1 MIGIRTTT
9 NVNDIDRRRGS
20 PSTGGDQLQ
29 KPSLQ
34 ELQHQSTLKARLRQ
48 SFQARL
54 LFRTPSFQP
63 RATTSGVRFDHR
75 LQDRPSFEHRD
86 HRESDWDVNSRTAPP
101 NASQSDGQRKRNNTD
116 REVSSGLADDHRQRA
131 SGHGTAG
138 HQDSKEI
145 KSGLE
150 HHDGLSREHAL
161 RRSQSEDRGASAQ
174 LPPKIAPLLQSTS
187 PPKKTTRVRSPDPT
201 RLRPKARRRFQTP
214 L

>member
-1 MIGIRTTT
+1 MKRSDQRSNWEATIWEATAINSDVFKKPVISQAISLEHTRSQPKFHSTNQEPQGVRIKIIGHSNTANDCGHSTWPTSTEVWPSESEYVSQSVGPRHHRARSWGRLQMIGIRTTT

-86 HRESDWDVNSRTAPP
+86 HRESNWDVNSRTAPP
-101 NASQSDGQRKRNNTD
+101 NK
-116 REVSSGLADDHRQRA
+116 
-131 SGHGTAG
+131 
-138 HQDSKEI
+138 
-145 KSGLE
+145 
-150 HHDGLSREHAL
+150 
-161 RRSQSEDRGASAQ
+161 
-174 LPPKIAPLLQSTS
+174 
-187 PPKKTTRVRSPDPT
+187 
-201 RLRPKARRRFQTP
+201 
-214 L
+214 